1 MFPIY
6 RPSKC
11 RTPLPPEHFAKPT
24 GARIAS
30 GNRENPTEHVGYVAR
45 TDDKRPVQC
54 ATILGR
60 LEKVELYNI
69 YIGSPPKIPE
79 NGTSYTCNALRYLHK
94 SRKHTMRYL

>member
-1 MFPIY
+1 MVAF
-6 RPSKC
+6 
-11 RTPLPPEHFAKPT
+11 
-24 GARIAS
+24 AS
-30 GNRENPTEHVGYVAR
+30 GKMYEEGNKPSEEFIYYLNPTEHVGYVAR